1 SFMCECDRTGYE
13 FDASRRECVRTHTSS
28 SQAPP
33 PLPPARPGEVRE
45 CYHHLAEGGGCS
57 LLAANSSQQE
67 CCCTVGEGWG
77 LGCRYHTCPSADS
90 ADFLSLCPIGR
101 GYVSGGPGGFGYT
114 GTHTRTH
121 THTRDVDEC
130 QLFHPNVCKN
140 GVCVNNVPGYSCY
153 CTSGYVY
160 NSSLLEC
167 VDHDECEEE
176 SCVGGACVN
185 TLGSY
190 YCSCPPPLV
199 LDDAQRTCVNS

>member
-1 SFMCECDRTGYE
+1 VS
-13 FDASRRECVRTHTSS
+13 CV
-28 SQAPP
+28 P
-33 PLPPARPGEVRE
+33 
-45 CYHHLAEGGGCS
+45 
-57 LLAANSSQQE
+57 
-67 CCCTVGEGWG
+67 
-77 LGCRYHTCPSADS
+77 
-90 ADFLSLCPIGR
+90 
-101 GYVSGGPGGFGYT
+101 
-114 GTHTRTH
+114 
-121 THTRDVDEC
+121 DVDEC

-199 LDDAQRTCVNS
+199 LDDAQRTCVNSSHLAVDESLSVCWQQVGADMLCQGLLLGPRVTFMSCCCVYGEGWGMHCALCPPPDSG